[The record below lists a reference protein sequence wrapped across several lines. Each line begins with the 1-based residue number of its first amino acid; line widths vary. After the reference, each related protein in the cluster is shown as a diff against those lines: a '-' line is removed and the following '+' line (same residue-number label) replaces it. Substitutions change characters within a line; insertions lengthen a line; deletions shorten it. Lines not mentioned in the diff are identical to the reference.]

1 MQYRILPT
9 IGALVILVGIG
20 VAVIVQIGS
29 NRDTAAADIEVP
41 VTTSTTSTTVED
53 SDSTTSTTTPDP
65 FTYRIGILSGIS
77 TDNFWAFYG
86 REPSVWNSYVLGPT
100 KPALY
105 TTNPARGAIEPEL
118 AADEAEPVRDG
129 DSWRVEVALTPDLA
143 WSDGTAITA
152 DDLVFTFETVR
163 ALDLGGSWQEAFPE
177 SVVSI
182 EAEDDHSVVIEF
194 SDRPRLSTWPHG
206 VGMAPIMARHLWQPK
221 IDGISAEELYE
232 LSGESD
238 VSGGPMVLNSVADDR
253 IVSRA
258 NEGYHR
264 AGGPDIVE
272 YQIFEDEESAVDA
285 LADGEID
292 YILTP
297 KGLTAKNAASLE
309 ANPDVELAE
318 SPGHAIRYV
327 GFNLDRE
334 PMSDRAFRAA
344 LALLIDRSE
353 MSVATGA
360 GPAAWSMVP
369 EANRAWYD
377 PDAVSAI
384 AEPYGE
390 PAAARLAVAIETL
403 EDAGYEWQRPPSIQ
417 DGDLIPGEGLT
428 VDGTQPGPLTILTP
442 GDAYDPERPEY
453 AAAVAEA
460 LSVLGFDA
468 RPVETDFDT
477 VVDLAFTPEED
488 GERKYDMYLLG
499 WTLGNPGLPAYYGSL
514 FSSEGPLNNTGY
526 ASEEFDEALARYG
539 KAVDVGEAFDA
550 LWAMERVL
558 AKDLPYL
565 PLYTNTITEAYR
577 SDRVAFPDADVLGGI
592 QARLGGIRHVSPADS

>member
-9 IGALVILVGIG
+9 IGALVILVGIA
-20 VAVIVQIGS
+20 VAAIVQIGS
-29 NRDTAAADIEVP
+29 NQDTAAAEIAVTD
-41 VTTSTTSTTVED
+41 TTSTTIEED
-53 SDSTTSTTTPDP
+53 ESATSTTAPEP

-105 TTNPARGAIEPEL
+105 TTDPARGAIEPEL
-118 AADEAEPVRDG
+118 AADEAEPVSDG
-129 DSWRVEVALTPDLA
+129 DLWSVDVALTPDLA

-152 DDLVFTFETVR
+152 HDLVFTFETVR
-163 ALDLGGSWQEAFPE
+163 ALELGGSWQEAFPK
-177 SVVSI
+177 SVASI
-182 EAEDDHSVVIEF
+182 EAEGDHSVTIEF
-194 SDRPRLSTWPHG
+194 TERPRLSTWPHG
-206 VGMAPIMARHLWQPK
+206 VGMAPIMARHIWQPK
-221 IDGISAEELYE
+221 IEGITADGLYE
-232 LSGESD
+232 ISGEND
-238 VSGGPMVLNSVADDR
+238 VSGGPMVLSTVSDDR

-264 AGGPDIVE
+264 VGGPDIVE
-272 YQIFEDEESAVDA
+272 YQIFKDEASAVDS

-297 KGLTAKNAASLE
+297 KGLTAENAASLE

-327 GFNLDRE
+327 GFNLDRQ
-334 PMSDRAFRAA
+334 PMSDRAFRSA
-344 LALLIDRSE
+344 LALLVDRFALSE
-353 MSVATGA
+353 ATEA

-369 EANRAWYD
+369 EANRAWFD
-377 PDAVSAI
+377 PDTVSTI
-384 AEPYGE
+384 AEPYGQ
-390 PAAARLAVAIETL
+390 PAAARLAAAIEIL
-403 EDAGYEWQRPPSIQ
+403 EEAGYEWQTPPTVQ
-417 DGDLIPGEGLT
+417 DGDLIGGEGLT
-428 VDGTQPGPLTILTP
+428 VDGTQPQPLTILTP
-442 GDAYDPERPEY
+442 GDAYDPERPAY

-460 LSVLGFDA
+460 LAILGFDA

-477 VVDLAFTPEED
+477 VVDLAFTPDED

-514 FSSEGPLNNTGY
+514 FSSDGALNNTGY
-526 ASEEFDEALARYG
+526 ASEEFDEALAGYES
-539 KAVDVGEAFDA
+539 AVDVGAAFDA
-550 LWAMERVL
+550 LWDMERVL

-577 SDRVAFPDADVLGGI
+577 SDRVAFPDGDILGGI